1 MNGSQCKGPTK
12 IAVQVCVCVC
22 KHICQIC
29 PKYGTGANHGTK
41 SDFIRT
47 AASVFMCIIRI
58 NKSWVSKCN
67 FSFYLMVAAPL
78 FNWLWDPCSCYL
90 PKLNQFPLSMH
101 RTAKKHIL
109 IGSRNSQNTGP
120 LVHLTH
126 AGGTVS
132 RQNYG
137 PSEQWA
143 GPHLICWKGV
153 RSPLRDGIL
162 QTVLC
167 RTLKTWKANVIFL

>member
-29 PKYGTGANHGTK
+29 PKYGTGAKHGKK

-47 AASVFMCIIRI
+47 AASVFVCMIFGPPALSNRI

-67 FSFYLMVAAPL
+67 SSFYLMVAAPL

-101 RTAKKHIL
+101 RTAKKHIS
-109 IGSRNSQNTGP
+109 IGSRNSQNTCVGAP
-120 LVHLTH
+120 VGASHTCRRN
-126 AGGTVS
+126 S
-132 RQNYG
+132 K
-137 PSEQWA
+137 PSELWA
-143 GPHLICWKGV
+143 VETMSRPTFDMLKG
-153 RSPLRDGIL
+153 
-162 QTVLC
+162 C
-167 RTLKTWKANVIFL
+167 